1 MTNSPLLA
9 WAYDNRIVEPLIGR
23 GGGDR
28 TVVNNSPLLLS
39 ANDNNIVKQLI
50 GGRGVDWGE

>member
-1 MTNSPLLA
+1 MNNITLLPVV
-9 WAYDNRIVEPLIGR
+9 YDNRIVEPLILGW
-23 GGGDR
+23 

-39 ANDNNIVKQLI
+39 ANDNRIVKHLI

>member
-1 MTNSPLLA
+1 MNNSTLLPVV
-9 WAYDNRIVEPLIGR
+9 YDDRIVEPLILGW
-23 GGGDR
+23 

-39 ANDNNIVKQLI
+39 ANDNRIVNRLI

>member
-1 MTNSPLLA
+1 MNNGTLLPVV
-9 WAYDNRIVEPLIGR
+9 YDDRIVEPLILGW
-23 GGGDR
+23 

-39 ANDNNIVKQLI
+39 ANDNRIVKHLI